1 MNGIEIQF
9 TFLSFMYIC
18 AISIGCFVSV
28 MLFFS
33 ANRQFKA
40 NLYLGLFVLSFSL
53 LQIWDL
59 LIQTRL
65 LIYFPHMILVVN
77 PLIFALGPFMF
88 LYITSLIEI
97 NWQFKLKTLY
107 HFIPAILIYLIFM
120 PGFFMSTE
128 NKVLI
133 ISQLFQNGKVIIPPI
148 IFQMATAHCLIYMI
162 YSFFK
167 LNRHNQ
173 IIRKKIG
180 NNILYDI
187 NRLKTLFFFIF
198 MLWTVFIFRVIFY
211 ANLFR
216 DIGAVLTICMICLIG
231 YFGYI
236 RAIQKNISSESKKL
250 MTGNPKR
257 KYATSPLTTE
267 TSMIAIKKLFA
278 LMEKEKLYLNN
289 NLKLNDV
296 ANKMNLPMYFI
307 SQIINEQLGKNFY
320 DFVNDF
326 RVNEAK
332 KRIADK
338 NFDHITILAIGFDSG
353 FNSKTAFYS
362 AFKKVTGVTPSVF
375 KQCLIKESA

>member
-1 MNGIEIQF
+1 
-9 TFLSFMYIC
+9 
-18 AISIGCFVSV
+18 
-28 MLFFS
+28 
-33 ANRQFKA
+33 
-40 NLYLGLFVLSFSL
+40 
-53 LQIWDL
+53 
-59 LIQTRL
+59 
-65 LIYFPHMILVVN
+65 
-77 PLIFALGPFMF
+77 
-88 LYITSLIEI
+88 
-97 NWQFKLKTLY
+97 
-107 HFIPAILIYLIFM
+107 
-120 PGFFMSTE
+120 
-128 NKVLI
+128 
-133 ISQLFQNGKVIIPPI
+133 
-148 IFQMATAHCLIYMI
+148 MI

-216 DIGAVLTICMICLIG
+216 EIGAVLTIFTICLIG

-375 KQCLIKESA
+375 KQRLIKESA

>member
-9 TFLSFMYIC
+9 TFLSFVYIC

-33 ANRQFKA
+33 AKHQIKA
-40 NLYLGLFVLSFSL
+40 NLFLGLFVLSFSL
-53 LQIWDL
+53 LQIWDV

-65 LIYFPHMILVVN
+65 LIYFPHMILVIN
-77 PLIFALGPFMF
+77 PLIYVLGPFMF
-88 LYITSLIEI
+88 LYITSLTEI
-97 NWQFKLKTLY
+97 SWQFKLKTLY
-107 HFIPAILIYLIFM
+107 HFIPAILVYLIFI

-148 IFQMATAHCLIYMI
+148 IFQVATAHCLIYMI
-162 YSFFK
+162 YSFLK
-167 LNRHNQ
+167 LNRHNN
-173 IIRKKIG
+173 IIRKEFEI
-180 NNILYDI
+180 NILYDI
-187 NRLKTLFFFIF
+187 NRLRVLFIFIF
-198 MLWTVFIFRVIFY
+198 MLWTVFILRVIFY

-216 DIGAVLTICMICLIG
+216 EIGAVLTICMICLIG
-231 YFGYI
+231 YFGF
-236 RAIQKNISSESKKL
+236 RHDIQNNISSRSKKL
-250 MTGNPKR
+250 MTGNPKK

-267 TSMIAIKKLFA
+267 TSKIAIKKLFA
-278 LMEKEKLYLNN
+278 FMDNEKLYLNN

-296 ANKMNLPMYFI
+296 ANKMNLPMYYI

-320 DFVNDF
+320 DFLNDF

-338 NFDHITILAIGFDSG
+338 NFNHLTILAIGYDSG

-362 AFKKVTGVTPSVF
+362 AFKKVTGLTPSAF
-375 KQCLIKESA
+375 KKQLIKETA